1 MKGLFALYQSFK
13 GAISWYL
20 KQQQQQQT
28 MAYFLLLKSASHL
41 LCLQQAVNFFL
52 LLEDLKYGENYQN
65 MTERQ
70 EGSKRCWENGTDR
83 LAPCR
88 VATNQFVKKMKKK
101 KKHSIFKAQRNKMR
115 SAYTPDSA
123 AAADILWLDMHLCKA
138 GAGYSIKIR
147 TAELQDNTILGFL
160 RYLVFQVPTD

>member
-1 MKGLFALYQSFK
+1 MKGLFELYQSFK

-20 KQQQQQQT
+20 KQQQQQQQKMGLLWT
-28 MAYFLLLKSASHL
+28 GKKTSLLKSASHL

-65 MTERQ
+65 TTERQ

-88 VATNQFVKKMKKK
+88 IATNKFVKKK
-101 KKHSIFKAQRNKMR
+101 KKKENHSIFTVQ
-115 SAYTPDSA
+115 
-123 AAADILWLDMHLCKA
+123 
-138 GAGYSIKIR
+138 
-147 TAELQDNTILGFL
+147 
-160 RYLVFQVPTD
+160 